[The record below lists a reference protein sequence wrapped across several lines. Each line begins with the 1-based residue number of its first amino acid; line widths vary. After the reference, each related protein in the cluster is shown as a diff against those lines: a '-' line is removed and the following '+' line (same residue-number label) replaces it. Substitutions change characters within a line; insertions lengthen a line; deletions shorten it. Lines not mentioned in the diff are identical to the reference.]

1 MREALLK
8 RNRSTAVCISISEC
22 YAAHGRQL
30 VYGALELVVLADLRL
45 AYPPSIQ
52 LVHDKHSCDHTAT
65 QNGKDMMI
73 NYVLIH
79 DYSRHAVRVSQA
91 RATASHAKSR

>member
-1 MREALLK
+1 MRCVHIIRLAIRVVAQRK
-8 RNRSTAVCISISEC
+8 HACI
-22 YAAHGRQL
+22 
-30 VYGALELVVLADLRL
+30 GALELVVLADLRL